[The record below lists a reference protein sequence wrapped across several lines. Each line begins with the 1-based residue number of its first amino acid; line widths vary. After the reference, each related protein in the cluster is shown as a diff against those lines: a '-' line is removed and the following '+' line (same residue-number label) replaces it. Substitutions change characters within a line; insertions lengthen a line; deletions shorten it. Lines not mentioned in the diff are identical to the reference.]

1 MKKYTKL
8 LLSLLILP
16 MMVLGLISG
25 CAPKPQEKPGI
36 EISIGK
42 DIKNLIYIIG
52 DGMGP
57 NVISNTNT
65 YYDKTF
71 GFEQY

>member
-1 MKKYTKL
+1 MKKHIKL

-25 CAPKPQEKPGI
+25 CAPKPQEKPDI

-42 DIKNLIYIIG
+42 DIKIG
-52 DGMGP
+52 RASCRER
-57 NVISNTNT
+57 V
-65 YYDKTF
+65 
-71 GFEQY
+71 